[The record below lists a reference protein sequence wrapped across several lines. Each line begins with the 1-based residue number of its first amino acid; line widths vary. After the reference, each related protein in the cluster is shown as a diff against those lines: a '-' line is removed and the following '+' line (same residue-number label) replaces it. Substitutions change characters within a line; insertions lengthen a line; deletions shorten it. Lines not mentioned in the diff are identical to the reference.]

1 MNSIDI
7 RLILV
12 PLSVAFAAGLI
23 LSPILIPLLERL
35 KFGQSIRQE
44 GPATHLKKAG
54 TPTMGG
60 VIILTS
66 IALSAIPLGSVMLFK
81 QKQVIIN
88 SDFFILL
95 IATLGYGIIGLM
107 DDYIKVVMKRSLGL
121 TAKQKL
127 LGQLVIGIILFWV
140 LLEVRSI
147 RPHVAGTHIFEVEIP
162 GLEIVLQL
170 DWLYLPLLLFIMIGT
185 SNAVNLTDGL
195 DGLVSGTASI
205 AYGAYAIIGL
215 YQGNY
220 TVVVFSVAVVGALLS
235 FLVFNAHPARVFM
248 GDTGSL
254 ALGGGLAALAVITK
268 TELLLPIIGGVF
280 VTETLSV
287 MIQVISFR
295 FRGKRVFRM
304 SPLHHHFELVG
315 WSEWRVVT
323 TFWIAGLL
331 CSIIGV
337 SLAIF
342 FN

>member
-7 RLILV
+7 HLILV
-12 PLSVAFAAGLI
+12 PLLVAFAVGLI
-23 LSPILIPLLERL
+23 LSPLFIPLLQRL

-60 VIILTS
+60 IIILS
-66 IALSAIPLGSVMLFK
+66 AVILSAVPLGSVTLFK
-81 QKQVIIN
+81 QKQVVIN
-88 SDFFILL
+88 SDLFILL
-95 IATLGYGIIGLM
+95 FATLGYGILGFM

-127 LGQLVIGIILFWV
+127 LGQFFIGLILFWV

-147 RPHVAGTHIFEVEIP
+147 RPHISGTHIFEIGIP
-162 GLEIVLQL
+162 GLDMVIQL
-170 DWLYLPLLLFIMIGT
+170 DWLYLPLLLLIMIGT

-280 VTETLSV
+280 VMETLSV

-323 TFWIAGLL
+323 TFWVAGLL
-331 CSIIGV
+331 CSIVGV

-342 FN
+342 SN